1 MPLFRRRHEQ
11 SGPAAPVIEESRF
24 ATAAAGL
31 GWEQVAASVFDLEMT
46 DAMRASTNVF
56 HGHNRTV
63 PGVSAT
69 HRSHAHDVFRA
80 DRDGRKVIVAN
91 AVTNINPGLPGTKGL
106 AWISVCAVEMPT
118 FISLVCVQPRAFR
131 PSVAHISEVPTGDPV
146 FDERFLVLMG
156 AGLPAIEFTSDLR
169 RLISAR
175 EDWIFQ
181 VHELLFTCFGNT
193 PFESVDEM
201 AQRIDEVLAV
211 VAAFPESIMPK
222 RVDHSQDD
230 LVARISKLDNVDD
243 TLAFLQSLTPEDR
256 EQLAASDTP
265 LAAFADVKTPDEA
278 IARLQSLEPAKQMQ
292 IMAMF
297 ERVDGGT

>member
-1 MPLFRRRHEQ
+1 MPLFRRHQEA
-11 SGPAAPVIEESRF
+11 SEPAPPVIQESRF
-24 ATAAAGL
+24 DAAAARRC
-31 GWEQVAASVFDLEMT
+31 WEPAPTSVFDSELL

-69 HRSHAHDVFRA
+69 YSSHVHDVYRA

-91 AVTNINPGLPGTKGL
+91 AVTNINPGLPGDKGL

-118 FISLVCVQPRAFR
+118 IISLVCAQPRAFR
-131 PSVAHISEVPTGDPV
+131 NSVAHISKVPTGDPT
-146 FDERFLVLMG
+146 FDERFLVQI
-156 AGLPAIEFTSDLR
+156 ASGLPAIELPPDLR

-181 VHELLFTCFGNT
+181 SHEVLFTCFGNR
-193 PFESVDEM
+193 PFDSVDDM
-201 AQRIDEVLAV
+201 SRRIDEVLAV
-211 VAAFPESIMPK
+211 VAAFPESIVPK

-230 LVARISKLDNVDD
+230 LVARIAKIDSVDD
-243 TLAFLQSLTPEDR
+243 ALALLQSLTPEDR
-256 EQLAASDTP
+256 EQLANSDTP
-265 LAAFADVKTPDEA
+265 LAAFADVRTPDEA

-297 ERVDGGT
+297 ERVDEGG